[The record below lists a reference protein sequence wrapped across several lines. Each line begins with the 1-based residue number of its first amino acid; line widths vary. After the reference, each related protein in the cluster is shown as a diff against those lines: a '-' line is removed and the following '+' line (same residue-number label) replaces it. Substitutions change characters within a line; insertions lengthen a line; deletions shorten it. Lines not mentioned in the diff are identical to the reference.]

1 MPHFQWQLCNPLLKL
16 RDARILK
23 QKIEDSACAIYN
35 FCAEFLRILC
45 KFCALFR
52 KEEIQTYKCF
62 ALTLNDIRINYKIR
76 TNNEKC
82 RHLLHRPGT

>member
-1 MPHFQWQLCNPLLKL
+1 MAVVQSTTETKGCQDSEP
-16 RDARILK
+16 
-23 QKIEDSACAIYN
+23 KIEDSACAIYN

-45 KFCALFR
+45 KFCALIR

-82 RHLLHRPGT
+82 RHLLDRPGT